1 MRRVFVGVTGA
12 SGSIYAG
19 YFLKH
24 LSKMDDI
31 EIHLTITDDGLKNII
46 YENNGITTINDFLKH
61 YDVETEKVVLHDYKN
76 MAAPVSS
83 GSFKVS
89 DYIVI
94 PASMGCV
101 GRIAGGISSNLVERC
116 ADVALKER
124 RRLIVVFREAPLN
137 SIHLENLL
145 KLSRNGAITIPASPA
160 FYHNPET
167 IEDLILFIIGK
178 IFDIMNIDTDLFKRW
193 S

>member
-1 MRRVFVGVTGA
+1 MRKVFVGITGA

-19 YFLKH
+19 YFLKY
-24 LSKMDDI
+24 LSRMNDT
-31 EIHLTITDDGLKNII
+31 EIHLTITDDGLKNIV
-46 YENNGITTINDFLKH
+46 YENNGISNINDFLRS
-61 YDVETEKVVLHDYKN
+61 YEVNIGNVVLHDYKN
-76 MAAPVSS
+76 MAAPISS
-83 GSFKVS
+83 GSFKVT
-89 DYIVI
+89 DYIII

-116 ADVALKER
+116 GDVALKER
-124 RRLIVVFREAPLN
+124 RRLIIVFREAPLN

-145 KLSRNGAITIPASPA
+145 KLSKNGAITIPASPA
-160 FYHNPET
+160 FYHNPKT

-178 IFDIMNIDTDLFKRW
+178 IFDIMDIDTNLFKRW